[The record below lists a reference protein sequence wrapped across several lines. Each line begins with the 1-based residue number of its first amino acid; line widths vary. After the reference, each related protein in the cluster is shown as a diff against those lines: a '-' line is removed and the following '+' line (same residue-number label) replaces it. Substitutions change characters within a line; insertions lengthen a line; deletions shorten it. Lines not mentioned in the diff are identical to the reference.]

1 MSQSLRFGRSN
12 YDPVAFK
19 NSSSLFRRC
28 CQLACPEFV
37 VDERNRE
44 IMNEIFLYLIR
55 GSEKLDSDK
64 GLLLYGPVGTGKS
77 TILKIIQLYDRYS
90 NGRDQT
96 GYYLSGGFPIE
107 SATFIANQYSRKGVD
122 GIFKHDG
129 LNGIGLGIDEV
140 GREPRVKYFGSEMDV
155 IQYILQTRYDNR
167 RTCKTFITTNMFPD
181 QFEPKYGEYI
191 ADRINE
197 MFNVLEIKGSSRR

>member
-19 NSSSLFRRC
+19 NSSALFRRC

-55 GSEKLDSDK
+55 GSEKLDVDK

-122 GIFKHDG
+122 GIFKYDG

-167 RTCKTFITTNMFPD
+167 RMCKTFITTNMFPD

-197 MFNVLEIKGSSRR
+197 MFNVVEIKGSSRR